1 MASVVGRIP
10 QQAGTAVEEVRA
22 GRGHDALVEVRA
34 AAVVAEV
41 VEADVERGDPEDLG
55 LRQLGLGDPD
65 PGLRRG
71 HDQRPGVGE
80 PQRGGQVDREA
91 EVGRLER
98 RGRQL

>member
-1 MASVVGRIP
+1 MLRV
-10 QQAGTAVEEVRA
+10 
-22 GRGHDALVEVRA
+22 
-34 AAVVAEV
+34 
-41 VEADVERGDPEDLG
+41 GDPEDLG

-80 PQRGGQVDREA
+80 PQGGGQVDRES

-98 RGRQL
+98 RGL